1 MARWSAIRPAGCT
14 ATVRRFGYFFRETAM
29 ALRRNA
35 LVTFAAISTVFI
47 SLFLLGGALLVERQ
61 VRLMTGEW
69 ASKVEVSVFLR
80 DDASSE
86 EVESLSRHIAEIPEV
101 QEVFFEN
108 REQAYLNFRE
118 LFRDNQALVEN
129 VDPEAMPQSYRIK
142 LVDPADFP
150 VIRARLAGDP
160 AIDQIRDEQ
169 AILKKLLAVTS
180 VLRTG
185 VIAVAGIMLLSA
197 AGLIG
202 NTVRMAVFARR
213 KEIAI
218 MKLVGATNWFIR
230 VPFLIEG
237 VVEGLIG
244 GVAAVLAIFAM
255 KFLFIDPLRGKIA
268 FVPSWID
275 TGEILF
281 TVPILLGAGI
291 LIAAVASLLAM
302 RRFLEV

>member
-1 MARWSAIRPAGCT
+1 MGRS
-14 ATVRRFGYFFRETAM
+14 RFGYFFRETAT

-69 ASKVEVSVFLR
+69 ASRVEVSVFLR
-80 DDASSE
+80 DDASTD
-86 EVESLSRHIAEIPEV
+86 EVEAVGARIAEIPEV
-101 QEVFFEN
+101 QDVFFEN
-108 REQAYLNFRE
+108 REEAYRNFQE
-118 LFRDNQALVEN
+118 LFRDNIALVEN
-129 VDPEAMPQSYRIK
+129 VDASAMPQSYRIK
-142 LVDPADFP
+142 LVNPADFP

-160 AIDQIRDEQ
+160 AVDEIRDEQ
-169 AILKKLLAVTS
+169 ALLKKLLAVTS

-185 VIAVAGIMLLSA
+185 VIAVAAIMLISA

-237 VVEGLIG
+237 MVEGLIG

-255 KFLFIDPLRGKIA
+255 KFLFIDPLRGRVA

-281 TVPILLGAGI
+281 TVPILLLTGV

>member
-1 MARWSAIRPAGCT
+1 M
-14 ATVRRFGYFFRETAM
+14 RRFGYFFRETAT

-80 DDASSE
+80 DDASGE
-86 EVESLSRHIAEIPEV
+86 EIDALGAKVADIPEV
-101 QEVFFEN
+101 EEVFFEN
-108 REQAYLNFRE
+108 REQAYENFRE
-118 LFRDNQALVEN
+118 LFRDNPPLIEN
-129 VDPEAMPQSYRIK
+129 VDPSAMPQSYRIK

-160 AIDQIRDEQ
+160 AIDQIKDEQ

-185 VIAVAGIMLLSA
+185 VIAVAAIMLISA

-237 VVEGLIG
+237 MVQGLIG

-255 KFLFIDPLRGKIA
+255 KFLFIDPLRGRVA

-281 TVPILLGAGI
+281 TVPILLLTGM

>member
-1 MARWSAIRPAGCT
+1 MG
-14 ATVRRFGYFFRETAM
+14 RRFGYFFRETAA

-69 ASKVEVSVFLR
+69 ASKVEVSVFLL
-80 DDASSE
+80 DDASQE
-86 EVESLSRHIAEIPEV
+86 EVETLGRNISEIPEV
-101 QEVFFEN
+101 EEVYFED
-108 REQAYLNFRE
+108 REAAYENYRE
-118 LFRDNQALVEN
+118 LFKDQPALLEN
-129 VDPEAMPQSYRIK
+129 VGPEAMPQSYRIK
-142 LVDPADFP
+142 LVNPEDFP
-150 VIRARLAGDP
+150 VIRAQLAGDP
-160 AIDQIRDEQ
+160 AIDEIKDEQ
-169 AILKKLLAVTS
+169 ALLKKLLAVTS

-185 VIAVAGIMLLSA
+185 VIAVAAIMLVSA

-237 VVEGLIG
+237 VVEGLLG
-244 GVAAVLAIFAM
+244 GVMAILAIFAM
-255 KFLFIDPLRGKIA
+255 KFLFIDPLRGQVA
-268 FVPSWID
+268 FVPSWIG

-281 TVPILLGAGI
+281 TVPILLGAGV
-291 LIAAVASLLAM
+291 LIAAVASLIAM

>member
-1 MARWSAIRPAGCT
+1 
-14 ATVRRFGYFFRETAM
+14 VRRFGYFFQETAT

-86 EVESLSRHIAEIPEV
+86 EIEALGRTIAEIPQVED
-101 QEVFFEN
+101 VFFEN
-108 REQAYLNFRE
+108 REQAYQNFRE
-118 LFRDNQALVEN
+118 LFRDNPALVEN
-129 VDPEAMPQSYRIK
+129 VDPSAMPQSYRIK

-160 AIDQIRDEQ
+160 ATDQIKDEQ

-185 VIAVAGIMLLSA
+185 VIAVAAIMLVAA

-237 VVEGLIG
+237 MVEGLIG

-255 KFLFIDPLRGKIA
+255 KVLFIDPLRGQVA

-281 TVPILLGAGI
+281 TVPILLVTGV

>member
-1 MARWSAIRPAGCT
+1 MGRSRIS
-14 ATVRRFGYFFRETAM
+14 YFFRETAM

-47 SLFLLGGALLVERQ
+47 SLFLVGGSLLVGEQ

-69 ASKVEVSVFLR
+69 AQKVEVSVFLR
-80 DDASSE
+80 EDVSE
-86 EVESLSRHIAEIPEV
+86 EERDALEQKIQDIPEV
-101 QEVFFEN
+101 QTYYYET
-108 REQAYLNFRE
+108 REEAYERFRVQ
-118 LFRDNQALVEN
+118 FRDSPSLIEN
-129 VDPEAMPQSYRIK
+129 VDATAMPESFRIK
-142 LVDPADFP
+142 LTDASKFP

-160 AIDQIRDEQ
+160 AIDEVNDEQ
-169 AILKKLLAVTS
+169 AVLKKLLAVTR

-185 VIAVAGIMLLSA
+185 VLSVAVIMLLSA

-237 VVEGLIG
+237 MVQGLLG
-244 GVAAVLAIFAM
+244 GVFAVLAIFAM
-255 KFLFIDPLRGKIA
+255 KFLFIDPLRGEIQ
-268 FVPSWID
+268 FIPSWVD
-275 TGEILF
+275 TQEILF
-281 TVPILLGAGI
+281 TVPILLGVGMI
-291 LIAAVASLLAM
+291 IAAVASLLAM

>member
-1 MARWSAIRPAGCT
+1 MGRSRIA
-14 ATVRRFGYFFRETAM
+14 YFFRETGL

-47 SLFLLGGALLVERQ
+47 SLFLVGGALLVGEQ

-69 ASKVEVSVFLR
+69 AQKVEVSVFLR
-80 DDASSE
+80 EDVSDEERDALE
-86 EVESLSRHIAEIPEV
+86 QKIQDIPEV
-101 QEVFFEN
+101 QTYYYETKG
-108 REQAYLNFRE
+108 QAYERFQE
-118 LFRDNQALVEN
+118 QFRDSPSLVEN
-129 VDPEAMPQSYRIK
+129 VDASAMPESFRIK
-142 LVDPADFP
+142 LTDASEFP

-160 AIDQIRDEQ
+160 AIDEVKDEQ
-169 AILKKLLAVTS
+169 AVLKKLLAVTS

-185 VIAVAGIMLLSA
+185 VLAVAIIMLLSA

-237 VVEGLIG
+237 MVQGLLG
-244 GVAAVLAIFAM
+244 GIFAVLAIFAM
-255 KFLFIDPLRGKIA
+255 KFLFIDPLRGRIG
-268 FVPSWID
+268 FIPSWVD
-275 TGEILF
+275 TQEILF
-281 TVPILLGAGI
+281 TVPILLGVGM

>member
-1 MARWSAIRPAGCT
+1 
-14 ATVRRFGYFFRETAM
+14 VRRFGYFFRETAT

-80 DDASSE
+80 DDASGE
-86 EVESLSRHIAEIPEV
+86 EIDALGAKVADIPEV
-101 QEVFFEN
+101 DQVFFEN
-108 REQAYLNFRE
+108 REQAYVNFRE
-118 LFRDNQALVEN
+118 LFRDNPALIEN
-129 VDPEAMPQSYRIK
+129 VDPSAMPQSYRIK

-160 AIDQIRDEQ
+160 AIDQIKDEQ

-185 VIAVAGIMLLSA
+185 VIAVAAIMLISA

-237 VVEGLIG
+237 MVQGLIG
-244 GVAAVLAIFAM
+244 GVTAVLAIFAM
-255 KFLFIDPLRGKIA
+255 KFLFIDPLRGRVA

-281 TVPILLGAGI
+281 TVPILLLTGM

>member
-1 MARWSAIRPAGCT
+1 
-14 ATVRRFGYFFRETAM
+14 VHRFGYFFRETAT

-69 ASKVEVSVFLR
+69 AQKVEVSVFLR
-80 DDASSE
+80 DDASAE
-86 EVESLSRHIAEIPEV
+86 EIDALGARIAEIPEV
-101 QEVFFEN
+101 QDVFFEN
-108 REQAYLNFRE
+108 REEAYQNFQE
-118 LFRDNQALVEN
+118 LFRDNRALVEN
-129 VDPEAMPQSYRIK
+129 VDSSAMPQSFRVK
-142 LVDPADFP
+142 LEDPADFP

-160 AIDQIRDEQ
+160 AIDEIRDEQ
-169 AILKKLLAVTS
+169 ALLKKLLAVTS

-185 VIAVAGIMLLSA
+185 VIAVAAIMLISA

-237 VVEGLIG
+237 MVEGLIG
-244 GVAAVLAIFAM
+244 GVVAILAIFSM
-255 KFLFIDPLRGKIA
+255 KFLFIDPLRGRVA

-281 TVPILLGAGI
+281 TVPILLLTGV

>member
-1 MARWSAIRPAGCT
+1 
-14 ATVRRFGYFFRETAM
+14 M

-69 ASKVEVSVFLR
+69 ASKVEVSAFLR

-86 EVESLSRHIAEIPEV
+86 EVEALGARIAEIPEV
-101 QEVFFEN
+101 DQVFFEN
-108 REQAYLNFRE
+108 REQAYENFKQ
-118 LFRDNQALVEN
+118 LFRDNPALVDN
-129 VDPEAMPQSYRIK
+129 VDPDAMPQSYRIK

-185 VIAVAGIMLLSA
+185 VIAVAAIMLLSA

-275 TGEILF
+275 TSEILF

>member
-1 MARWSAIRPAGCT
+1 
-14 ATVRRFGYFFRETAM
+14 VRRFGYFFRETAT

-80 DDASSE
+80 DDASGE
-86 EVESLSRHIAEIPEV
+86 EIDALGAKVADIPEV
-101 QEVFFEN
+101 EEVFFEN
-108 REQAYLNFRE
+108 REQAYANFRE
-118 LFRDNQALVEN
+118 LFRDNPALIEN
-129 VDPEAMPQSYRIK
+129 VDPSAMPQSYRIK

-160 AIDQIRDEQ
+160 AIDQIKDEQ

-185 VIAVAGIMLLSA
+185 VIAVAAIMLISA

-237 VVEGLIG
+237 MVEGLIG

-255 KFLFIDPLRGKIA
+255 KFLFIDPLRGRVA

-281 TVPILLGAGI
+281 TVPILLLTGV

>member
-1 MARWSAIRPAGCT
+1 M
-14 ATVRRFGYFFRETAM
+14 RRFGYFFRETAA

-80 DDASSE
+80 DDASTE
-86 EVESLSRHIAEIPEV
+86 EIEALGGKINEIPEV

-108 REQAYLNFRE
+108 REQAYLSFQE
-118 LFRDNQALVEN
+118 LFRDNPALVEN
-129 VDPEAMPQSYRIK
+129 VDPSAMPQSYRVK

-160 AIDQIRDEQ
+160 AIDQIKDEQ

-185 VIAVAGIMLLSA
+185 VIAVAAIMLISA

-237 VVEGLIG
+237 MVEGLIG
-244 GVAAVLAIFAM
+244 GVASVLAIFAM
-255 KFLFIDPLRGKIA
+255 KFLFIDPLRGKVA
-268 FVPSWID
+268 FVPSWVD

-281 TVPILLGAGI
+281 TVPILLLTGV

>member
-1 MARWSAIRPAGCT
+1 
-14 ATVRRFGYFFRETAM
+14 VHRFGYFFRETAT

-69 ASKVEVSVFLR
+69 AQKVEVSVFLR
-80 DDASSE
+80 DDASTD
-86 EVESLSRHIAEIPEV
+86 EVEAVGARIAEIPEV
-101 QEVFFEN
+101 QDVFFEN
-108 REQAYLNFRE
+108 REEAYRNFQE
-118 LFRDNQALVEN
+118 LFRDNIALVEN
-129 VDPEAMPQSYRIK
+129 VDASAMPQSYRIK

-160 AIDQIRDEQ
+160 AVDEIRDEQ
-169 AILKKLLAVTS
+169 ALLKKLLAVTS

-185 VIAVAGIMLLSA
+185 VIAVAAIMLISA

-237 VVEGLIG
+237 MVEGLIG

-255 KFLFIDPLRGKIA
+255 KFLFIDPLRGRVA

-281 TVPILLGAGI
+281 TVPILLLTGV

>member
-1 MARWSAIRPAGCT
+1 MAHRY
-14 ATVRRFGYFFRETAM
+14 GYFFRETVT

-35 LVTFAAISTVFI
+35 LVAFAAISTMFI
-47 SLFLLGGALLVERQ
+47 SLFLLGGSLLVTKQ
-61 VRLMTGEW
+61 VRLLAGEW

-80 DDASSE
+80 DDASPEQIEALNVKISE
-86 EVESLSRHIAEIPEV
+86 LPEV
-101 QEVFFEN
+101 DTHVFESK
-108 REQAYLNFRE
+108 EQAYERFKE
-118 LFRDNQALVEN
+118 LFKDSPTLVNN
-129 VDPEAMPQSYRIK
+129 VDAESMPQSFRVK
-142 LVDPADFP
+142 LVDPEQFA
-150 VIRARLAGDP
+150 VIRARLVGEP
-160 AIDQIRDEQ
+160 AIDEIRDEQ
-169 AILKKLLAVTS
+169 RVLKRLFAVTG

-185 VIAVAGIMLLSA
+185 VQSIAGIMLIAA

-244 GVAAVLAIFAM
+244 AGMAVLGIFVM
-255 KFLFIDPLRGKIA
+255 KVLFIDPLRGSLA
-268 FVPSWID
+268 FTPWVG
-275 TGEILF
+275 TGEIIS
-281 TVPILLGAGI
+281 TIPIVVGAGI
-291 LIAAVASLLAM
+291 LIAGVASLLAM

>member
-1 MARWSAIRPAGCT
+1 MGH
-14 ATVRRFGYFFRETAM
+14 RFGYFFRETVT

-35 LVTFAAISTVFI
+35 LVAFAAISTMFI
-47 SLFLLGGALLVERQ
+47 SLFLLGGSLLVTKQ
-61 VRLMTGEW
+61 VRLLAGEW

-80 DDASSE
+80 DDASPE
-86 EVESLSRHIAEIPEV
+86 QIQALNVKIGELPEVETH
-101 QEVFFEN
+101 VFESK
-108 REQAYLNFRE
+108 EQAYERFKE
-118 LFRDNQALVEN
+118 LFKDSPTLVNN
-129 VDPEAMPQSYRIK
+129 VDAESMPQSFRIK
-142 LVDPADFP
+142 LIDPEQFA
-150 VIRARLAGDP
+150 VIRARLVGEP
-160 AIDQIRDEQ
+160 AIDEIRDEQ
-169 AILKKLLAVTS
+169 RVLKRLFAVTG

-185 VIAVAGIMLLSA
+185 VQAVAGIMLIAA

-244 GVAAVLAIFAM
+244 AGMAVLGIFVM
-255 KFLFIDPLRGKIA
+255 KVLFIDPLRGSLA
-268 FVPSWID
+268 FTPWVG
-275 TGEILF
+275 TGEILS
-281 TVPILLGAGI
+281 TIPIVVGAGI

>member
-1 MARWSAIRPAGCT
+1 MGRSRIS
-14 ATVRRFGYFFRETAM
+14 YFFRETAL

-47 SLFLLGGALLVERQ
+47 SLFLVGGALLVGEQ

-69 ASKVEVSVFLR
+69 AQKVEVSVFLR
-80 DDASSE
+80 EDVSDEERDALE
-86 EVESLSRHIAEIPEV
+86 QKIQDIPEV
-101 QEVFFEN
+101 QTYYYET
-108 REQAYLNFRE
+108 REQAYERFQE
-118 LFRDNQALVEN
+118 QFRDSESLTEN
-129 VDPEAMPQSYRIK
+129 VDASAMPESFRIK
-142 LVDPADFP
+142 LTDASKFP

-160 AIDQIRDEQ
+160 AIDEVKDEQ
-169 AILKKLLAVTS
+169 AVLKKLLAVTS

-185 VIAVAGIMLLSA
+185 VLAVAIIMLLSA

-237 VVEGLIG
+237 MVQGLLG
-244 GVAAVLAIFAM
+244 GIFAVLAIFAM
-255 KFLFIDPLRGKIA
+255 KFLFIDPLRGRIG
-268 FVPSWID
+268 FIPSWVD
-275 TGEILF
+275 TQEILF
-281 TVPILLGAGI
+281 TVPILLGVGM